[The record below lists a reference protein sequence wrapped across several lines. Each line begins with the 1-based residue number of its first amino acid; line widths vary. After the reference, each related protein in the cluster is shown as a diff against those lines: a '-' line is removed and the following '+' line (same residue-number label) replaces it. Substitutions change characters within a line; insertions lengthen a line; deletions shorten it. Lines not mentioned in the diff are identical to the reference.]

1 MPPNAAEVAR
11 PKSPLRGILP
21 QSPLRIKQDGKFYE
35 RLLAKERSAASRSFR
50 HYWAAEPG
58 SVPFVW
64 ESQPG
69 TPKVDVSRMVAGAV
83 PAITPPPSYLLRHG
97 GKAGAR
103 RRRRHAVVRR
113 GRARRRQAARRGTG
127 SSGSRSASSPASSGG
142 SPSATCGGG
151 RRRRSRSRRCQ
162 AGGSSP
168 RRPRRRR
175 RPNTSTTTRPRHRH
189 RQGRTPSCPP
199 GRARVRAFGCCDFA
213 DSEAG
218 AATTVGRRSLSTSRV
233 YTCVIMGD

>member
-1 MPPNAAEVAR
+1 MPPNAAEVAL

-97 GKAGAR
+97 GKAGA
-103 RRRRHAVVRR
+103 
-113 GRARRRQAARRGTG
+113 AA
-127 SSGSRSASSPASSGG
+127 PA
-142 SPSATCGGG
+142 A
-151 RRRRSRSRRCQ
+151 
-162 AGGSSP
+162 
-168 RRPRRRR
+168 PRRRPQGKGKAKTGGKTR
-175 RPNTSTTTRPRHRH
+175 YRFKRIKIGFLAGIFRRIALGHVWRRSAASVQVSSLSSRWLFSSAATAPEKAEHLDHDTPAPPPPPRPNTELST
-189 RQGRTPSCPP
+189 
-199 GRARVRAFGCCDFA
+199 RARARPSLWMLRFRGF
-213 DSEAG
+213 
-218 AATTVGRRSLSTSRV
+218 RSWSRDD
-233 YTCVIMGD
+233 GWA

>member
-69 TPKVDVSRMVAGAV
+69 TPKVDVSRMVAGAA

-97 GKAGAR
+97 SKAGAP
-103 RRRRHAVVRR
+103 V
-113 GRARRRQAARRGTG
+113 
-127 SSGSRSASSPASSGG
+127 
-142 SPSATCGGG
+142 AT
-151 RRRRSRSRRCQ
+151 
-162 AGGSSP
+162 
-168 RRPRRRR
+168 RR
-175 RPNTSTTTRPRHRH
+175 RPQGQGKAKTGGKTRYRFKRIKIGFLAGIFRRLTLGHAWRRSAPSVHVSSTSSSSSRWLFSSVATAPEKAEYLDDEAAAPPPPPRQNTELST
-189 RQGRTPSCPP
+189 
-199 GRARVRAFGCCDFA
+199 RARARTSPWMLRFRGF
-213 DSEAG
+213 
-218 AATTVGRRSLSTSRV
+218 RSWSRDD
-233 YTCVIMGD
+233 GWA